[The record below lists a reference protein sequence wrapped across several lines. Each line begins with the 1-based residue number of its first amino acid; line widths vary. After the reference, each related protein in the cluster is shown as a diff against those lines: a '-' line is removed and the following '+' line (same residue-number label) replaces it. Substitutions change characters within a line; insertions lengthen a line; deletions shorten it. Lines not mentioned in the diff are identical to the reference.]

1 MSITN
6 LLWSSE
12 EQSLVAIDRMYYTD
26 LGRNFDLGTG
36 FDFGSDFGS
45 DFGFD
50 SGSGSGCNP

>member
-36 FDFGSDFGS
+36 FDFGSDFG
-45 DFGFD
+45 FD
-50 SGSGSGCNP
+50 SGSGSGCNPQ